1 MRDEKAWKV
10 LNENDLS
17 YHVWDTKYRYKNES
31 WDSFIKRIVASFTI
45 PDDTKYNE
53 NLLEYV
59 SSLTI
64 IPGGSV
70 LSSAGTDKLASL
82 SNCFVLSSPE
92 DSINSILNTARDI
105 AQVFKRRGGVG
116 IDISNLRPNG
126 ARVNNSAKTTTGPV
140 SFMELYSQVTNTI
153 GQAGRRGA
161 LMLSINIDHP
171 DSVEFIKSKQDLSK
185 ITGANI
191 SVRISDEFMEA
202 VKLNKSY
209 ILRFPCDMKIE
220 YSDDITKM
228 EYNTLYEYQ
237 GGYIKLVKAREV
249 WDEVIHCAWN
259 TAEPGVLFWD
269 KILKNDPA
277 SYYSKFRAISTN
289 PCGEIPLGPFDSCR
303 LIAINLYNCVK
314 FPFTTNSY
322 IDYDILYNVAYTTQ
336 KMGDKLVDLEAEK
349 VKELIAHT
357 EGDEK
362 ELWKVVLEIG
372 LSGRRT
378 GIGFTGY
385 ADALAAI
392 GVNYGNVEVTEKI
405 MRTIYKAELQASID
419 LAQRYGTFP
428 SYDGKIEF
436 SKSNNYNRWIE
447 SEFPDLYES
456 MYKYGRRNISWST
469 CPPAGSISLLTQTSS
484 GIEPQFLLYYN
495 RRRKCNP
502 GEKGDFIDNNG
513 VSFITYNVIAQSFI
527 DWMKINGYY
536 KENLTIEELDS
547 LYAKSPWYKQCAQ
560 DIDPRIRVKTQGLI
574 QKYITHSISST
585 CNLPTEATE
594 NDISTIYLEAYNSG
608 CKGITCYRDK
618 CRDGILVSTTST
630 HKENQS
636 SVTKEISFP
645 KFDYIEPVS
654 RKKMGV
660 TYGAT
665 FCKKCACGTLYISCN
680 RDREGNLVE
689 VFTHTSKGGICQA
702 NLNAETRMASLALRS
717 GVKVSE
723 VIDQLKGI
731 TCPACTTVKAKGGHV
746 DGISCADIIAKT
758 IQEFQDSDVCIQ
770 GNTKSVIEDKTEY
783 EECPEC
789 HEKSLIREGGC
800 KQCLSCGYSKCQ

>member
-1 MRDEKAWKV
+1 MRDEKAWKW
-10 LNENDLS
+10 LNENELS
-17 YHVWDTKYRYKNES
+17 YHVWDSKYRYQNES
-31 WDSFIKRIVASFTI
+31 WDDFINRIITSFTI
-45 PDDTKYNE
+45 PEDPIYNQNLSKY
-53 NLLEYV
+53 V
-59 SSLTI
+59 ADLTI

-70 LSSAGTDKLASL
+70 LSSVGTNKLASL

-92 DSINSILNTARDI
+92 DSITSILNTARDI

-126 ARVNNSAKTTTGPV
+126 AFVNNSAKTTTGPV

-171 DSVEFIKSKQDLSK
+171 DSIEFIKAKQDLSK

-191 SVRISDEFMEA
+191 SVRISDKFMEA

-209 ILRFPCDMKIE
+209 ILRFPCDMEID
-220 YSDDITKM
+220 YSEDITKM
-228 EYNTLYEYQ
+228 EYNTLYQYKE
-237 GGYIKLVKAREV
+237 GYIKIIKAKDV
-249 WDEVIHCAWN
+249 WDEIIHCAWN

-289 PCGEIPLGPFDSCR
+289 PCGEIPLGPSDSCR

-314 FPFTTNSY
+314 FPFTTNAY
-322 IDYDILYNVAYTTQ
+322 IDYEMLYNVAYTAQ
-336 KMGDKLVDLEAEK
+336 MMGDKLVDLEAQKVEK
-349 VKELIAHT
+349 LISNT
-357 EGDEK
+357 EGDEQK
-362 ELWKVVLEIG
+362 LWKAVLDIG

-392 GVNYGNVEVTEKI
+392 NASYGDVVVTEKI
-405 MRTIYKAELQASID
+405 MKTIYKAELQASIN
-419 LAQRYGTFP
+419 LAKKNGPFP
-428 SYDGKIEF
+428 DYDKEIEF
-436 SKSNNYNRWIE
+436 SESNNYNKWIKL
-447 SEFPDLYES
+447 EFPDLYED
-456 MYKYGRRNISWST
+456 MKNFGRRNISWST

-502 GEKGDFIDNNG
+502 GEKGDFIDSNG

-527 DWMKINGYY
+527 EWMKINGYY
-536 KENLTIEELDS
+536 KENLSIKELDS
-547 LYAKSPWYKQCAQ
+547 LYIKSPWYKQCAQ

-585 CNLPTEATE
+585 CNLPTETTE
-594 NDISTIYLEAYNSG
+594 NDISVIYLDAYNSN

-618 CRDGILVSTTST
+618 CRDGILISSSESSNQNSPKQEVS
-630 HKENQS
+630 
-636 SVTKEISFP
+636 P
-645 KFDYIEPVS
+645 KFNYIEPVS

-680 RDREGNLVE
+680 RDRDGNLVE

-758 IQEFQDSDVCIQ
+758 IQEFQNSDVCIQ
-770 GNTKSVIEDKTEY
+770 GNTSITEDNKEY

-800 KQCLSCGYSKCQ
+800 KQCLSCGYSKCE